1 MIMIRLFVLITVSFV
16 AVVIHRL
23 FFLQPRRMK
32 KTQRATIRRELL
44 QDMSIRDFNRV
55 LKLAYENNKG
65 DPQGFVREVPYVC
78 DDYDSFD
85 MEGMCG
91 FINGTYD
98 IKKSMFASYLV
109 KVLRDES

>member
-1 MIMIRLFVLITVSFV
+1 MLMLMAVSFV
-16 AVVIHRL
+16 AIIL
-23 FFLQPRRMK
+23 LLQPRRINK
-32 KTQRATIRRELL
+32 PPRATIRRELL

-55 LKLAYENNKG
+55 LKHAYENNKG
-65 DPQGFVREVPYVC
+65 NPKGFVREVPYVC

-85 MEGMCG
+85 MEEMCG

-109 KVLRDES
+109 KVLRTES

>member
-1 MIMIRLFVLITVSFV
+1 
-16 AVVIHRL
+16 
-23 FFLQPRRMK
+23 MK
-32 KTQRATIRRELL
+32 KKEEEEKENRARHIRRQIL

-55 LKLAYENNKG
+55 LKRAYDKHKG
-65 DPQGFVREVPYVC
+65 DPKGFVQEIPYVC
-78 DDYDSFD
+78 DDYGSFD

-109 KVLRDES
+109 KVLRTES